1 MQRNGQHLYIMNP
14 NNYQLI
20 CSDIDGTLLD
30 KNRELSPKTIMVFK
44 KLKEQFPLILIS
56 SRMPKSLKKLQEELQ
71 IEEHPLIAY
80 NGSLILA
87 ENKIVFSQELPFTI
101 LEQLSEYVAQT
112 SIHLSLYHR
121 DEWVVPQNDYW
132 AKREAHNT
140 KITPEIL
147 PLKETLNQ
155 WKKRKISAH
164 KVMCMGAEKEIEVL
178 YQKLQLHKDE
188 INAYRSKSTYIEVS
202 HIEQDKASALSLL
215 LDQKYPETKMNNVV
229 AFGDNYNDSTLI
241 EKAGLGIAVSN
252 AKEEVLKVANEV
264 CPSNI
269 DDGVALFLDQL
280 FLT

>member
-1 MQRNGQHLYIMNP
+1 
-14 NNYQLI
+14 
-20 CSDIDGTLLD
+20 
-30 KNRELSPKTIMVFK
+30 
-44 KLKEQFPLILIS
+44 
-56 SRMPKSLKKLQEELQ
+56 
-71 IEEHPLIAY
+71 
-80 NGSLILA
+80 
-87 ENKIVFSQELPFTI
+87 
-101 LEQLSEYVAQT
+101 
-112 SIHLSLYHR
+112 
-121 DEWVVPQNDYW
+121 
-132 AKREAHNT
+132 
-140 KITPEIL
+140 
-147 PLKETLNQ
+147 
-155 WKKRKISAH
+155 
-164 KVMCMGAEKEIEVL
+164 MGAEKEIEVL

-241 EKAGLGIAVSN
+241 EKVGLGIAVSN